1 MSFEPA
7 ISIRSYPFIRLLVP
21 LVIGIY
27 IQWHVQFSFTLII
40 ASVCTIGIFIIS
52 LLQFNFRIKY
62 RLRLIIGSLYLVFF
76 LLLGALLTYLQD
88 IRNDKHW
95 FGKSY
100 AEEMLF
106 VQLYEPLSAKGKTYK
121 AICKVF
127 AKLDSNGIEHTATG
141 KIFLYLKKEELPPTL
156 KFGNTLL
163 LKKSVDIIRNNGNP
177 AALNYNRYCLFQG
190 ITHQAFLSAAD
201 IVEVQSNAKSLYLRR
216 LMFAARDS
224 AIAILRRNIFSSKEL
239 GIAEALLIGY
249 RNDLDRDLVQSYS
262 NTGVV
267 HIIAISGLHLG
278 MIYVLLLRILYP
290 FRKRKGYLFL
300 KTITVLL
307 VLWAFTF
314 VAGAAP
320 SVLRAAVMF
329 SVFQLAEWLDH
340 KPNGIAT
347 LSASAFI
354 LLLINPFYLWDV
366 GFQLSYAA
374 VLSIMIFYKPIY
386 RSLFFRNGIVKIVWQ
401 LNAVSLSA
409 QILTIPIAALHF
421 HQFSNLFWIANFI
434 AVPLSGFIL
443 YAEIGLLV
451 CAWYKPV
458 ALFLGNIITISTAWM
473 NGFIEWIDTVSFS
486 VSDGLFINTFQSIL
500 LLLFIACIAGWL
512 LRKQPQLL
520 LISLFFLLTFLIID
534 TKRAITNKG
543 QQKMIVYNVPNKVAI
558 EFISG
563 HNNYFLGDTDLLND
577 NFLKNFHLKPAR
589 IKYHTYEH
597 PGSIIQLSG
606 NPVIQFAN
614 KKIWIITNSI
624 SFDAT
629 TVHPVFDYIIVAK
642 NAKINWDAFHK
653 SVECYTVIFDGSNS
667 WWKVPIWQK
676 DCHQLHLRTHNV
688 LEQGAFLVN
697 L

>member
-1 MSFEPA
+1 MPFEPA

-21 LVIGIY
+21 LVLGIY
-27 IQWHVQFSFTLII
+27 IQWHVQFSVTMII
-40 ASVCTIGIFIIS
+40 ASICTVGFLIFIS
-52 LLQFNFRIKY
+52 LQLNFRLKY
-62 RLRLIIGSLYLVFF
+62 RLRLMIGSLYLLFF
-76 LLLGALLTYLQD
+76 LILGVLLTHLQD
-88 IRNDKHW
+88 SRNDKNW
-95 FGKSY
+95 FGKNY
-100 AEEMLF
+100 TDEMLF

-127 AKLDSNGIEHTATG
+127 AKLDSNGLQHAATG
-141 KIFLYLKKEELPPTL
+141 KIFLYLKKEEMLPTL
-156 KFGNTLL
+156 KFGNTIL
-163 LKKSVDIIRNNGNP
+163 LKKPVDIIRNNGNP

-190 ITHQAFLSAAD
+190 ITHQAFLSADD
-201 IVEVQSNAKSLYLRR
+201 IIPVQTNSKPLHLRR

-224 AIAILRRNIFSSKEL
+224 AIAILRKNIFSPKEL

-278 MIYVLLLRILYP
+278 MIYVLLLRLLYP
-290 FRKRKGYLFL
+290 FRKKKNYLLL
-300 KTITVLL
+300 KTLTVLL

-374 VLSIMIFYKPIY
+374 VLSIMIFYRPIY
-386 RSLFFRNGIVKIVWQ
+386 QYFFFRNGIVKIVWQ

-409 QILTIPIAALHF
+409 QILTIPIATLHF

-443 YAEIGLLV
+443 YAEIGLLIF
-451 CAWYKPV
+451 AWCKPI
-458 ALFLGNIITISTAWM
+458 ALFLGKGVTVSTQWM
-473 NGFIEWIDTVSFS
+473 NHFIEWIDTVSFS
-486 VSDGLFINTFQSIL
+486 VSDGLYINTLQSIL
-500 LLLFIACIAGWL
+500 LLLFIACIAGWII
-512 LRKQPQLL
+512 RKKPKL
-520 LISLFFLLTFLIID
+520 LIISLGCLLSFLCID
-534 TKRAITNKG
+534 SKRAITNKA
-543 QQKMIVYNVPNKVAI
+543 QQKMIVYNVPNKMAI
-558 EFISG
+558 EFIAG
-563 HNNYFLGDTDLLND
+563 HSSYFLGDTDLLND
-577 NFLKNFHLKPAR
+577 NFLRNFHLKPSR
-589 IKYHTYEH
+589 IKYHTYENQ
-597 PGSIIQLSG
+597 GSITQIVG

-614 KKIWIITNSI
+614 KKIWIVTDNI
-624 SFDAT
+624 SST
-629 TVHPVFDYIIVAK
+629 ISTESPICDYIIVAK
-642 NAKINWDAFHK
+642 NANINWAALHQIVK
-653 SVECYTVIFDGSNS
+653 SSTVIFDGSNS
-667 WWKVPIWQK
+667 RWKVPVWQK

-688 LEQGAFLVN
+688 LEQGAFMVN

>member
-1 MSFEPA
+1 MLFEPA
-7 ISIRSYPFIRLLVP
+7 ISIRSYPFIRLLIP
-21 LVIGIY
+21 LAIGIY
-27 IQWHVQFSFTLII
+27 IQWHVQFSLTLIL
-40 ASVCTIGIFIIS
+40 ASAGIVGLSIFLS
-52 LLQFNFRIKY
+52 LQLNFKIKY
-62 RLRLIIGSLYLVFF
+62 SLRLMIGSFYIIFF
-76 LLLGALLTYLQD
+76 LILGLLLSYLQD
-88 IRNDKHW
+88 IRNDKDW
-95 FGKSY
+95 FGKNY
-100 AEEMLF
+100 TDEILF

-121 AICKVF
+121 ATCKVF
-127 AKLDSNGIEHTATG
+127 AKLDSNGIQHNARG
-141 KIFLYLKKEELPPTL
+141 KIFLYLKKDELPPTL

-163 LKKSVDIIRNNGNP
+163 LKKPVDIIRNNGNP

-190 ITHQAFLSAAD
+190 ITHQAFLSGND
-201 IVEVQSNAKSLYLRR
+201 IIEIQSNAKSLYLRR

-224 AIAILRRNIFSSKEL
+224 AIAILRRNIFSAKEL

-278 MIYVLLLRILYP
+278 MIYVLLLKLLYP
-290 FRKRKGYLFL
+290 FRNRKGYLLL
-300 KTITVLL
+300 KSITILL

-347 LSASAFI
+347 LTASAFI

-421 HQFSNLFWIANFI
+421 HQFSNLFWVANFI

-451 CAWYKPV
+451 CAWHKPF
-458 ALFLGNIITISTAWM
+458 ALFLGNIITKSTAWM
-473 NGFIEWIDTVSFS
+473 NDFIEWIDTVSFS
-486 VSDGLFINTFQSIL
+486 VSDGLFINTLQSIL
-500 LLLFIACIAGWL
+500 LLLFIACFAGWIF
-512 LRKQPQLL
+512 RKQAQLLSISLFLL
-520 LISLFFLLTFLIID
+520 LIFLSID
-534 TKRAITNKG
+534 TKRAITNKE

-589 IKYHTYEH
+589 IKYHTYQH
-597 PGSIIQLSG
+597 PGSITQLTG

-614 KKIWIITNSI
+614 KKIWIITDNT
-624 SFDAT
+624 SFNAT
-629 TVHPVFDYIIVAK
+629 AIHPVFDYIIVAK
-642 NAKINWDAFHK
+642 NARINWDAFHA
-653 SVECYTVIFDGSNS
+653 SVECNTVIFDGSNS
-667 WWKVPIWQK
+667 RWKVPAWQK

-688 LEQGAFLVN
+688 LEQGAFMVN